1 MSQPPAQTQT
11 PQVNQELEKKLEQLS
26 NQETEQLVKS
36 FQDHFNDCT
45 KACKKPNI
53 LVAGIT
59 GSGKSTLINA
69 VFGEEMAKA
78 GAGMPVTQHFQKFC
92 PSDKPIIV
100 YDSKG
105 LEWSEHEAFIK
116 ETGKFFISLRQKPDV
131 AEHIHVV
138 WYVINTA
145 RGRFENFE
153 ADIVREVF
161 HPTPVIFILNKCDL
175 ADAKQLKAIKEVV
188 TKEDLPN
195 NKGIHVCISKREN
208 WTQSWCPDCFSDDV
222 FYDEETKELE
232 CSDCG
237 FTCIQKDDYGLKK
250 LINHTCELLPEL
262 AKDAFMFS
270 QTASVSEKD
279 RRALEI
285 IKSFAHDMTLDA
297 KGTFI
302 KKVAEMC
309 AKLFVIWGWPL
320 TADTF
325 KEGLASMQKEYIS
338 QLRFQERLAA
348 VAVDKLFGSRLS
360 KAFAGVIGLTMNRG
374 MKRLNEKLIE
384 KCATGDMK
392 DVKLDDF
399 MQESDMNEDFIR
411 FFFETAITEGID
423 PALDKF
429 WDLSGEELTVLMSQ
443 MQIGGGPSADN
454 LFFNQDVGTMVQ
466 LTEEE
471 QLALASQLDV
481 EIGEVNADTLEGN
494 DGTATNTEH
503 LPNDD
508 DETNEEGSLLKKQE

>member
-1 MSQPPAQTQT
+1 MSAPPSTTTAAPAQ
-11 PQVNQELEKKLEQLS
+11 PKVNQELEKKLEELS

-36 FQDHFNDCT
+36 FQDHFQDCT

-92 PSDKPIIV
+92 PDSKPIV
-100 YDSKG
+100 LYDSKG
-105 LEWSEHEAFIK
+105 LEWSAHDEFIK
-116 ETGKFFISLRQKPDV
+116 ETGKFFVSLRQKPDV
-131 AEHIHVV
+131 ADHIHVV
-138 WYVINTA
+138 WYVVNTA

-153 ADIVREVF
+153 AEIVREVF

-175 ADAKQLKAIKEVV
+175 ADAKQLKAIQSVIN
-188 TKEDLPN
+188 KEDLPN

-208 WTQSWCPDCFSDDV
+208 WTQSWCPDCHSDDV

-237 FTCIQKDDYGLKK
+237 FTCIQKNDFGLKK
-250 LINHTCELLPEL
+250 LINQTCELLPEL

-279 RRALEI
+279 KRALEVV
-285 IKSFAHDMTLDA
+285 KSFTNEITLDA
-297 KGTFI
+297 KGGFI

-320 TADTF
+320 TANTF
-325 KEGLASMQKEYIS
+325 QESLASMQKEYIT
-338 QLRFQERLAA
+338 QLKFQERLAA

-360 KAFAGVIGLTMNRG
+360 KAFSGVIGLTMNRG
-374 MKRLNEKLIE
+374 MKRLNEQLIE
-384 KCATGDMK
+384 KCATGQME

-399 MQESDMNEDFIR
+399 MQDSDMSEDFIR
-411 FFFETAITEGID
+411 FFFETAITEGIE

-429 WDLSGEELTVLMSQ
+429 WDLSSEELTALMSQ
-443 MQIGGGPSADN
+443 LNIGEGSG
-454 LFFNQDVGTMVQ
+454 LFFNQDMSG
-466 LTEEE
+466 LNALENLSEEE
-471 QLALASQLDV
+471 RLALTQQIAEEQDV
-481 EIGEVNADTLEGN
+481 EIGEVTVN
-494 DGTATNTEH
+494 
-503 LPNDD
+503 LPE
-508 DETNEEGSLLKKQE
+508 DEEKEDSTLLKKEE